1 MHHLI
6 IFYFLQ
12 IALVGQ
18 LEHMVYPN
26 QYPGVPG
33 QKVFRGVKD
42 GGPKAP
48 SEYKRT
54 TQGHPNFTLM
64 ERWIAMGSKDPSVLN
79 TVWQVIGTDL
89 HGRKVG
95 CNLFSWKFLP
105 HNMCPPFMLIA
116 NLTRNKAYKLS
127 TSCFAPF
134 FLNSEAVIRWSL
146 VVSGIQY
153 PLVIFWSLTGKYCI
167 YKKYPGCPKG
177 LTSGELFWDDQD
189 GYRINEDGGVLPE
202 GRYNH
207 DTTINFCCRTDGDRD
222 DPVLLPVKSPF
233 FLLAYESAK
242 CQMVKWAVSTV
253 EWIHYDTEDSD
264 NQDEAL
270 GAYPYNAGKIHPTI
284 FYCYYRGE
292 GQSPRSWKMISK
304 YWNNQ
309 WTRLKVSSCVIDL
322 HTFDC
327 TGNCRIPYSS
337 LTNIRRSSLRS
348 VMFR

>member
-1 MHHLI
+1 
-6 IFYFLQ
+6 
-12 IALVGQ
+12 
-18 LEHMVYPN
+18 
-26 QYPGVPG
+26 
-33 QKVFRGVKD
+33 
-42 GGPKAP
+42 
-48 SEYKRT
+48 
-54 TQGHPNFTLM
+54 M
-64 ERWIAMGSKDPSVLN
+64 ERWIAMRSKDPSVLN

-134 FLNSEAVIRWSL
+134 FLNSKAVIRWSL

-167 YKKYPGCPKG
+167 YKKYPGCPEG

-189 GYRINEDGGVLPE
+189 GYQINDDGGVLPE

-233 FLLAYESAK
+233 FSSGVWVGK
-242 CQMVKWAVSTV
+242 VPDGQM
-253 EWIHYDTEDSD
+253 
-264 NQDEAL
+264 
-270 GAYPYNAGKIHPTI
+270 GC
-284 FYCYYRGE
+284 FYCGVDTLWYRRL
-292 GQSPRSWKMISK
+292 GQP
-304 YWNNQ
+304 
-309 WTRLKVSSCVIDL
+309 
-322 HTFDC
+322 
-327 TGNCRIPYSS
+327 
-337 LTNIRRSSLRS
+337 RRSTWCVPLQRWKNSSHHFLLLLPRWGS
-348 VMFR
+348 IASQLKNDQQVLK

>member
-12 IALVGQ
+12 NALVGQ

-33 QKVFRGVKD
+33 QKVFCGEKD

-64 ERWIAMGSKDPSVLN
+64 ERWIAMRSKDPSVLN

-89 HGRKVG
+89 YGRKVG

-177 LTSGELFWDDQD
+177 LSFGELFWDDQD

-207 DTTINFCCRTDGDRD
+207 DTTIKFCCRTDGDRD

-264 NQDEAL
+264 NQAKHL
-270 GAYPYNAGKIHPTI
+270 VRWCVPLQRWKNSSHH
-284 FYCYYRGE
+284 FLLLL
-292 GQSPRSWKMISK
+292 PRWGSIAS
-304 YWNNQ
+304 Q
-309 WTRLKVSSCVIDL
+309 LKNDQQVL
-322 HTFDC
+322 K
-327 TGNCRIPYSS
+327 
-337 LTNIRRSSLRS
+337 
-348 VMFR
+348 